1 MAIKYEEMQ
10 SWWQELSPDVDG
22 LLDRTIAD
30 NEAKSS
36 FFGATFPDNFKE
48 EFKASYEKGK
58 EAYKSGNFD
67 SISQW
72 WNGDRDTGE
81 KGFKDYLNDAMQ
93 LSDTFKESGIQ
104 MPSEK
109 SIDDIQNIR
118 NEDRNPND
126 ADKKIPED
134 SSLFRELGTYKS
146 EDKENYRDFM
156 KSIPETERG
165 VYKEQA
171 AAASKETPELTRE
184 EALAV
189 GAARTAISEMSD
201 AGIDRD
207 SLISGIEQLKANP
220 DAHVDVKLQEE
231 AKSDRTTRHE
241 APTSGQHSDTEKD
254 STVRYGIAGVI
265 DDKVMLSNIDRIY
278 ENLKGRFDKD
288 GDPKKDIEKHMGKAE
303 LTARNE
309 NWRIEA
315 SGILKDSSLSN
326 EQKYERLAG
335 AYKESFSDLKT
346 HFSENRELFRGVWD
360 RLDKMG
366 NDPSKSNLK
375 DFKEYMSKP
384 EVKEAFT
391 DAVKEN
397 NKDADAEKKVEAFY
411 DSLEKAVDSG
421 GKVEDSINSIR
432 VDYDALTKKSD
443 GDISNRPMVDK
454 DPQKAIYLERAEKW
468 ETRKEMFSA
477 GGRRN
482 TFGMAC
488 NFGKVLNEFKAAT
501 GDEKA
506 AMVGQLITAYMGLV
520 NSNII
525 ETVINTLI
533 EGLAGLIIGTDKDN
547 IVGKKDCI
555 ETIDKVSRAA
565 SNDPKDVERNET
577 DNRQDTA
584 NDNHAPVENEH
595 KNDTD
600 TGVSKGE
607 AQEAATEAKGVEA
620 NQKEMTEAGQNRA
633 GAVATPNEK
642 SGKPE
647 AVVEKQNGKPEV
659 SANIDKDNLK
669 LKSALTK
676 EIQSHF
682 KDYNDGKIELSD
694 VKNKV
699 DVSKADPKYDSLSA
713 SEKAECAKEA
723 LDKSDDISTGTKSDL
738 EVLDIYKDDTA
749 SSVTSDESTPDPVE
763 VPEEEPKDAN
773 TDTEEATEKTPEV
786 TKEEQEPT
794 TVKEAQPVATE
805 GNEPDRLEK
814 KEKEDSGTDAD
825 IAGAATLQESPKE
838 KTNEHSKEDIDAA
851 REKIEAKI
859 GEFLEKH
866 GDKENTET
874 TKEVADDISKIAN
887 EFGDNASNIVTS
899 AFDNAL
905 EAYAEKHGGGGS
917 IMGDKTTAADIDS
930 LKGEL
935 NDRGLYQETAESKDN
950 VETPNSDTEISTN
963 GPGDTGTTS
972 DAEFDLGGEQYS
984 ASTGVGV
991 TPAYE
996 EPTTIHGQETAIDNV
1011 TAAVKDGSDGNKG
1024 IEQRV
1029 EDVVREVSTDEHKTQ
1044 DVEVVKPPE
1053 VEIPEHDFGPM
1064 AKDEGVYDTGAKD
1077 ENKYQPTEAKPEMDS
1092 SSASDMEAAAAAAA
1106 G

>member
-10 SWWQELSPDVDG
+10 SWWQELSPDIDG

-72 WNGDRDTGE
+72 WNGDKDTGE

-134 SSLFRELGTYKS
+134 RSLFRELGTYKS
-146 EDKENYRDFM
+146 GDKENYRDFM
-156 KSIPETERG
+156 KSIPDTERG

-171 AAASKETPELTRE
+171 ATASKETPELTRE

-207 SLISGIEQLKANP
+207 SLISSIEQLKANP

-265 DDKVMLSNIDRIY
+265 DDKVMLSNVDRIY

-506 AMVGQLITAYMGLV
+506 AMVGQLITAYIGLV

-533 EGLAGLIIGTDKDN
+533 EGLAGLIIGIDKDN
-547 IVGKKDCI
+547 VVGKKDCI
-555 ETIDKVSRAA
+555 ETIDKVSRAV

-584 NDNHAPVENEH
+584 NDNHDPVENEH

-659 SANIDKDNLK
+659 SANTDKDS

-699 DVSKADPKYDSLSA
+699 DVSNADTKYDSLSA

-723 LDKSDDISTGTKSDL
+723 LDKSDDISTETKSDL
-738 EVLDIYKDDTA
+738 EVLDIYGDKDDTA
-749 SSVTSDESTPDPVE
+749 SSVTSDESTPEPVE

-786 TKEEQEPT
+786 TQEEQEST
-794 TVKEAQPVATE
+794 TVQEAQPVATE
-805 GNEPDRLEK
+805 DNEHAKLEK
-814 KEKEDSGTDAD
+814 KESEDSETDAD
-825 IAGAATLQESPKE
+825 VAVAVSTQDDVGEDVK
-838 KTNEHSKEDIDAA
+838 EHSQEDMDSA
-851 REKIEAKI
+851 REKIEAKV

-866 GDKENTET
+866 GDRDNTET
-874 TKEVADDISKIAN
+874 SKEVADDISKIAN
-887 EFGDNASNIVTS
+887 EFGDNASSIVTS

-905 EAYAEKHGGGGS
+905 DAYAEKHGGGGS

-935 NDRGLYQETAESKDN
+935 NDRGLYQVTAEFKDN
-950 VETPNSDTEISTN
+950 VETPDSDTGISTDR
-963 GPGDTGTTS
+963 PGDTGTTS
-972 DAEFDLGGEQYS
+972 DAEFNFGGEQYS

-991 TPAYE
+991 TPTYE
-996 EPTTIHGQETAIDNV
+996 EPPTANDSATALDNV
-1011 TAAVKDGSDGNKG
+1011 MKAMEASGMEKG
-1024 IEQRV
+1024 V
-1029 EDVVREVSTDEHKTQ
+1029 EDAVRDVAAEEHNGGG
-1044 DVEVVKPPE
+1044 VEIVQTPE
-1053 VEIPEHDFGPM
+1053 VEIPEHDFGSM

-1077 ENKYQPTEAKPEMDS
+1077 ENKYQPTEAQPEMDS